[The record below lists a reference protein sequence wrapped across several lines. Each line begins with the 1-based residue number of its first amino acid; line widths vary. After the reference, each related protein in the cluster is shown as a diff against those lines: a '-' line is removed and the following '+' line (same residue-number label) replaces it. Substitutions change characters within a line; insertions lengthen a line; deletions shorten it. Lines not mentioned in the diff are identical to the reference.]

1 MKSIDEYIN
10 EKLILNKNIK
20 KQYKYFPKDTT
31 ELKDIIY
38 KLIDEQS
45 NEDII
50 NLNYIDTS
58 KITDMVQLFRGL
70 DNIIKID
77 VSNWDTYNVNDF
89 SMMFTECS
97 NLEEII
103 GLENFNTSN
112 VTDMSFMF
120 DNCKKLLR
128 IDISNWDVSKVKD
141 IQHMFECCFNLETI
155 GDVSHFKFENMIK
168 DNAYHTFASCKKL
181 KCDIRLW
188 ADYFDIEN
196 TVFKCPYI
204 KY

>member
-20 KQYKYFPKDTT
+20 KQYKYFPKYSD
-31 ELKDIIY
+31 ELKAIII
-38 KLIDEQS
+38 KLVNEQS

-50 NLNYIDTS
+50 NLNCIDTS
-58 KITDMVQLFRGL
+58 KITSMSQLFRGL
-70 DNIIKID
+70 NNIIKID
-77 VSNWDTYNVNDF
+77 VSDWDTFNVNDF
-89 SMMFTECS
+89 SMMFTECN

-120 DNCKKLLR
+120 DNCKNLLR

-141 IQHMFECCFNLETI
+141 IQHMFDCCFNLETI
-155 GDVSHFKFENMIK
+155 GDVSHFDFESMIEN
-168 DNAYHTFASCKKL
+168 NAYHTFSTCKKL
-181 KCDIRLW
+181 KCDIR
-188 ADYFDIEN
+188 
-196 TVFKCPYI
+196 
-204 KY
+204 